1 MSLDGVIRLA
11 RLGFIELFRTDEHGR
26 DIVVR
31 MALYDFGMFR
41 FFVPID
47 GYLAVCRIFFDQFSQ
62 GFFSALAIGA
72 AIEIKSSNILQEN
85 RLLSGNRQRL
95 LMTPAAMCTTVVFTM
110 VMLVVVVAAS
120 YVRIEFQRSVE
131 QFFDGIISTA
141 RDTAI
146 EVDRG
151 FCQALFG
158 SAADTAGNDSID
170 FLGLQESD

>member
-1 MSLDGVIRLA
+1 MKAIVTVIGKDKVGITA
-11 RLGFIELFRTDEHGR
+11 
-26 DIVVR
+26 
-31 MALYDFGMFR
+31 
-41 FFVPID
+41 
-47 GYLAVCRIFFDQFSQ
+47 AVCSL
-62 GFFSALAIGA
+62 LAQHNI
-72 AIEIKSSNILQEN
+72 NILDITQ
-85 RLLSGNRQRL
+85 
-95 LMTPAAMCTTVVFTM
+95 TVLQDYFTM

>member
-1 MSLDGVIRLA
+1 
-11 RLGFIELFRTDEHGR
+11 
-26 DIVVR
+26 
-31 MALYDFGMFR
+31 
-41 FFVPID
+41 
-47 GYLAVCRIFFDQFSQ
+47 
-62 GFFSALAIGA
+62 
-72 AIEIKSSNILQEN
+72 
-85 RLLSGNRQRL
+85 
-95 LMTPAAMCTTVVFTM
+95 MTPAAMCTTVVFTM

-151 FCQALFG
+151 FSQALFV
-158 SAADTAGNDSID
+158 SAAGTAGKDSID

>member
-1 MSLDGVIRLA
+1 
-11 RLGFIELFRTDEHGR
+11 
-26 DIVVR
+26 
-31 MALYDFGMFR
+31 
-41 FFVPID
+41 
-47 GYLAVCRIFFDQFSQ
+47 
-62 GFFSALAIGA
+62 
-72 AIEIKSSNILQEN
+72 
-85 RLLSGNRQRL
+85 
-95 LMTPAAMCTTVVFTM
+95 MTPAAMCTTVVFTM

-170 FLGLQESD
+170 FLGLQESTNAPWPWPFVSTTSALTIFPSSTS

>member
-1 MSLDGVIRLA
+1 
-11 RLGFIELFRTDEHGR
+11 
-26 DIVVR
+26 
-31 MALYDFGMFR
+31 
-41 FFVPID
+41 
-47 GYLAVCRIFFDQFSQ
+47 
-62 GFFSALAIGA
+62 
-72 AIEIKSSNILQEN
+72 
-85 RLLSGNRQRL
+85 
-95 LMTPAAMCTTVVFTM
+95 MCTTVVFTM

-158 SAADTAGNDSID
+158 SAADAAGNDGID
-170 FLGLQESD
+170 FLGLQETDQGTVALTFGVDDVSLDDMPIFDIINLEFFRMAEMLEYIPIFIRNCYSHHNNFSSNLQ

>member
-1 MSLDGVIRLA
+1 
-11 RLGFIELFRTDEHGR
+11 
-26 DIVVR
+26 
-31 MALYDFGMFR
+31 
-41 FFVPID
+41 
-47 GYLAVCRIFFDQFSQ
+47 
-62 GFFSALAIGA
+62 
-72 AIEIKSSNILQEN
+72 
-85 RLLSGNRQRL
+85 
-95 LMTPAAMCTTVVFTM
+95 MTPAAMCTTVVFTM

-158 SAADTAGNDSID
+158 SAADTAALPATSIGALSSIV
-170 FLGLQESD
+170 FHAPQLWQQPFHLGYS